1 MQPEGDALTA
11 YTVKLMQVLYNIVFH
26 TKNAC
31 DACFQVHCLKAI
43 MFFTFVKLCSLVVSR
58 SLGMFFSFV
67 IYYRVPVLLAQ
78 NLLDLVDRH
87 QLPLDY
93 RQSVGGE

>member
-1 MQPEGDALTA
+1 
-11 YTVKLMQVLYNIVFH
+11 
-26 TKNAC
+26 
-31 DACFQVHCLKAI
+31 
-43 MFFTFVKLCSLVVSR
+43 MFFTVVKLCSLVVSR

-93 RQSVGGE
+93 RQSVGGGEW